1 MSDPGRAA
9 TLPPD
14 VDEADADIR
23 WTDAGRPFV
32 RTPDA
37 RFDGVPDYPWEPRYT
52 EVDGMRMHYVEA
64 GDPGGEVVL
73 CLHGQPDW
81 SYLYRRMIPVLAD
94 AGMRVIAPD
103 HIGFGRSDKPVQL
116 GDYRYL
122 QHVAWVEEFIDRL
135 DLRDI
140 TPIVQDWGSLIGL
153 RCIGNRPERF
163 ARIVVAN
170 GNLPVLPEGVEP
182 MQLPESLELQDL
194 EWPYDPEAVAAVGGN
209 GMALFEKWV
218 HYALVG
224 RDFMPSVV
232 MGHGVERHLSQ
243 AELDAYDAPF
253 PARIYMAGVRKFPSL
268 INTVSEAPTNEA
280 ARAALDAFD
289 RPVLG
294 MFGVHDVLL
303 GDEATPVS
311 LRWLGAAP
319 LLWRNATRVQIAG
332 AAGQP
337 HKDYEA
343 GHFVQ
348 EDVGPELAADI
359 VDWMRTTR

>member
-1 MSDPGRAA
+1 M
-9 TLPPD
+9 
-14 VDEADADIR
+14 
-23 WTDAGRPFV
+23 
-32 RTPDA
+32 
-37 RFDGVPDYPWEPRYT
+37 
-52 EVDGMRMHYVEA
+52 
-64 GDPGGEVVL
+64 
-73 CLHGQPDW
+73 
-81 SYLYRRMIPVLAD
+81 
-94 AGMRVIAPD
+94 
-103 HIGFGRSDKPVQL
+103 
-116 GDYRYL
+116 
-122 QHVAWVEEFIDRL
+122 
-135 DLRDI
+135 
-140 TPIVQDWGSLIGL
+140 